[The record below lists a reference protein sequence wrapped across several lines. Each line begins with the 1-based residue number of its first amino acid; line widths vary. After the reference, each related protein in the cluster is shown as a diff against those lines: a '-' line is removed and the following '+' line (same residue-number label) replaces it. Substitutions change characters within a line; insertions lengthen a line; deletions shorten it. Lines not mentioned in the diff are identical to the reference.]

1 MVSLALPQNVL
12 NQWLTP
18 QRIRQLIALVNTLLV
33 IWLAWQLA
41 ALTWMLLPQQ
51 EAPPP
56 APVVVAKSPVVQS
69 SQQIDEQRLARLHL
83 FGVADK
89 VPLVKKQVK
98 APVDAPE
105 TRLKLTLRGLFAS
118 SDKQSARAI
127 VADPRGKEEI
137 YSVGDPLPGS
147 AKLSEVFPDRIIL
160 ERGGNFE
167 TLRLPRESIDVSS
180 SNSLKPASVTRSSS
194 QDSAAAF
201 QKYRSEIKRNPATFL
216 NYVRATPARENGK
229 FIGFRLQAGRQPNAL
244 KELGLQPGDIVTAI
258 NGVDIDSPAK
268 GMKAMQALGEGS
280 SVNVTLLRKNEE
292 VSMNLSLPTTR

>member
-12 NQWLTP
+12 NQWLPP
-18 QRIRQLIALVNTLLV
+18 QRTRQLVALVNVLLIV
-33 IWLAWQLA
+33 WLAWQLA
-41 ALTWMLLPQQ
+41 ALTWMLVPQQ

-56 APVVVAKSPVVQS
+56 PPVVATKPAVVQTG
-69 SQQIDEQRLARLHL
+69 QQIDEQRLARLHL

-89 VPLVKKQVK
+89 VPLVKTQVK
-98 APVDAPE
+98 APVDAPD
-105 TRLKLTLRGLFAS
+105 TRLQLTLRGLFAS
-118 SDKQSARAI
+118 SDKKSARAI

-147 AKLSEVFPDRIIL
+147 ARLSEVFADRIIL
-160 ERGGNFE
+160 ERSGNFE

-180 SNSLKPASVTRSSS
+180 NNSLRPSSLPRGTS

-201 QKYRSEIKRNPATFL
+201 QKYRSEIKRNPSTFL
-216 NYVRATPARENGK
+216 NYVRATPARQDGK
-229 FIGFRLQAGRQPNAL
+229 FIGFRLQAGREPGAL

-280 SVNVTLLRKNEE
+280 SVSVTLLRRNEE
-292 VSMNLSLPTTR
+292 VSMNLSLPSTR